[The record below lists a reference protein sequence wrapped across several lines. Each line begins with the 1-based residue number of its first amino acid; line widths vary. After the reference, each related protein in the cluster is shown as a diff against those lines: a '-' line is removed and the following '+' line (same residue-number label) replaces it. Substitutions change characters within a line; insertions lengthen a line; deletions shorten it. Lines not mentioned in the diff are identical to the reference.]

1 MDIKNQFRNVRGKNI
16 TKTPEIKQ
24 PKVLVK
30 KEK

>member
-24 PKVLVK
+24 PKSLFVR
-30 KEK
+30 EK